1 MYLYP
6 RITLSAARQIAEQL
20 GGEPAVTLREQY
32 NDDQTLIHPQR
43 SLFAATGG
51 TRADAN
57 VLRQCRSGVRDLADQ
72 LGFPN
77 APSTISAQ
85 TFDVEAA
92 VVLYEDMQVAP
103 AEASSLEVWAHMT
116 CVMMPDIVRWR
127 YHGERTPHER
137 FIGSGRGVRRNTF
150 GRLWWRA
157 YLFRDAQNDRDP
169 YWLLRLLGEDDHV
182 QITERPSVAGS
193 DTLARQIVVSLHE
206 TWEGLHQGGESPA
219 FSERELLRDTIK
231 RIRRRLSM
239 TAFDLLEPEVRHE
252 VVTNIFISSAS
263 ALQKINSAN

>member
-1 MYLYP
+1 VYLYP

-20 GGEPAVTLREQY
+20 NGERAAALREQHSS
-32 NDDQTLIHPQR
+32 DQTLIDPQR
-43 SLFAATGG
+43 SLFAAVGG
-51 TRADAN
+51 TRADTN
-57 VLRQCRSGVRDLADQ
+57 VLRQCRSHVRALADR
-72 LGFPN
+72 LGFPDT
-77 APSTISAQ
+77 PSTIAAQ
-85 TFDVEAA
+85 KFDLEAA
-92 VVLYEDMQVAP
+92 VVLYEVMHITP

-127 YHGERTPHER
+127 YHGERTPYER

-157 YLFRDAQNDRDP
+157 YLFRDAQNELDP

-182 QITERPSVAGS
+182 QITERPSIAGS
-193 DTLARQIVVSLHE
+193 DTLARQIVISLHE
-206 TWEGLHQGGESPA
+206 TWKRLKQDGQSPA
-219 FSERELLRDTIK
+219 FTERELLRDTMK

-252 VVTNIFISSAS
+252 VVTDIFMSSAS
-263 ALQKINSAN
+263 ALQKANSGS